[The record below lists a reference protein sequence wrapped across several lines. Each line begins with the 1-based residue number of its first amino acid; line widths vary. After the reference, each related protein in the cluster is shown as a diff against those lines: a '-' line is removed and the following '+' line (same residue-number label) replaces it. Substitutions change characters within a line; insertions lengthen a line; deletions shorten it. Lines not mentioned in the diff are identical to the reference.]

1 MSKRMV
7 TIATFDQAAKARL
20 AENVLKEAGIP
31 AAVSDE
37 TVVAMEWLLSNAVGG
52 VKLQVWE
59 DDADRAVDALER
71 ELGEHGE
78 GLGGPTPEDLA
89 TEAEAAPR
97 EDEPP
102 DAEPPAPDAPDVPP
116 TEREA
121 YARRAFYAALFGIV
135 MPPLLFYSIYLT
147 LVASSSDGKPTARTR
162 WQTWAAAGLTAFGLI
177 GWWAWAWQSP
187 TDFLFVL

>member
-1 MSKRMV
+1 MV
-7 TIATFDQAAKARL
+7 TIATFDQPAKARL

-59 DDADRAVDALER
+59 EDADRAVDALER

-78 GLGGPTPEDLA
+78 KLGGPTPEELA
-89 TEAEAAPR
+89 AEAEAAPR

-102 DAEPPAPDAPDVPP
+102 DETPPPPDVPEVPP
-116 TEREA
+116 TERDA
-121 YARRAFYAALFGIV
+121 YARRAFYASLFGLV
-135 MPPLLFYSIYLT
+135 MPPLLFYSVYLT
-147 LVASSSDGKPTARTR
+147 LVASFSEGERTARGR
-162 WQTWAAAGLTAFGLI
+162 WQTRAAGALTVFGLI
-177 GWWAWAWQSP
+177 GWWAWAWWRP